1 MLSTLWTCSFVR
13 PSVCAKNLDHLYAGI
28 YAFMNHGKT
37 HQTNPIAPWDPP
49 LTPKNPLAPLINPL
63 GPLNSFLGL
72 SRSLRLPKQNIKG
85 PIKLILC
92 DILHLP
98 LDPLGPCRPT
108 LWPHGWKSGIALI
121 SNRLLHC
128 VAHELSPARHH
139 WLVSVV
145 CQTRRTAR
153 LSQRRSD
160 MLEFVKEKN

>member
-1 MLSTLWTCSFVR
+1 MQAYMPYESSENSSNQPDCPMGSTL
-13 PSVCAKNLDHLYAGI
+13 A
-28 YAFMNHGKT
+28 
-37 HQTNPIAPWDPP
+37 
-49 LTPKNPLAPLINPL
+49 PKNPLAPLINPL

-72 SRSLRLPKQNIKG
+72 SRSPRLPIQNIKG

-92 DILHLP
+92 DILLLP

-108 LWPHGWKSGIALI
+108 LWPNGWKSGITII
-121 SNRLLHC
+121 SNRLLHW

-153 LSQRRSD
+153 LSQRRSE
-160 MLEFVKEKN
+160 MLELVTEKIREHLKKIAQTFLSVTK